1 VHSKYKAKTMMAASL
16 GSLLLAVVLL
26 VLVIPATNPGRVTTE
41 AQPGFTP
48 RMPGT
53 GMPPGAARVP
63 SGRPGAQMPGGPGM
77 GMPGQMGMIGVGMGM
92 EAAPAVNVF
101 EGAPLESS
109 RPNPF
114 LSEVGAVPR
123 VGTTYGPNWQQMPLA
138 SRINIGP
145 ADRAPEPE
153 PVAAPEA
160 GEQKFMRI
168 SSILWTAGKPLA
180 IFEMGTGQT
189 GSVQLGD
196 IIDDWLVEQIGQDY
210 VMIRNV
216 VSGERRRVPLKGK

>member
-77 GMPGQMGMIGVGMGM
+77 GMPGQMGMIGMGI
-92 EAAPAVNVF
+92 
-101 EGAPLESS
+101 
-109 RPNPF
+109 F